1 MEDVDDMI
9 EASVSGITFCKV
21 SDEMWNE
28 LKADVELDLERE
40 PTNQWDKNAIK
51 VLYKGYLLG
60 YIEKEV
66 AADLARALDVDAIE
80 ITCKIIAKHGSPTNK
95 PVLAL
100 GLDVR

>member
-1 MEDVDDMI
+1 MVEDMI
-9 EASVSGITFCKV
+9 KASVSGITFCKV

-28 LKADVELDLERE
+28 LKADVELELERE

-66 AADLARALDVDAIE
+66 AADLALAMDVDAIE
-80 ITCKIIAKHGSPTNK
+80 MTCKIVAKHGSPTDK
-95 PVLAL
+95 PVLAVE
-100 GLDVR
+100 LDAR